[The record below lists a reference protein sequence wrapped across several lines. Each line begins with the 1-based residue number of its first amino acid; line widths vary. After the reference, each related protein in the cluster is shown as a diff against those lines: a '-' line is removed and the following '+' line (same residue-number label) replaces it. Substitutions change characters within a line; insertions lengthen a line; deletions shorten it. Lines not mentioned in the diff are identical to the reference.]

1 MANETAPRRDRDVVQ
16 WLLRSGLALAVGLMA
31 FGFVVRVVTGE
42 TVAPGVS
49 LKQVLHGDA
58 SRGDWLMGL
67 GALVLGLTPGF
78 RVLTLL
84 VLWTRERDW
93 RFVVVAAL
101 VVVTLSVSLFLGV
114 G

>member
-1 MANETAPRRDRDVVQ
+1 LAGEATPRRDRDAVQ
-16 WLLRSGLALAVGLMA
+16 WLLRSGLGLAMGLMA
-31 FGFVVRVVTGE
+31 FGSAVRIASGE
-42 TVAPGVS
+42 AAAPGVS
-49 LKQVLHGDA
+49 LEQLLRGDA
-58 SRGDWLMGL
+58 PRGDWLMGL
-67 GALVLGLTPGF
+67 GVLVLGLTPGL

-101 VVVTLSVSLFLGV
+101 VVVTLGVSLALGV

>member
-1 MANETAPRRDRDVVQ
+1 MEAEEAPRSDRNAVQ
-16 WLLRSGLALAVGLMA
+16 WLLRSGLALAVGLMTV
-31 FGFVVRVVTGE
+31 GFLVRVLAGE
-42 TVAPGVS
+42 PAAPAVS
-49 LKQVLHGDA
+49 LRQVLSGDA

-78 RVLTLL
+78 RVLMLV

-93 RFVVVAAL
+93 RFALVAAL
-101 VVVTLSVSLFLGV
+101 VVVTLTVSLLLGV